1 MRISYSSLDTYK
13 NCPLKYKFKH
23 IDRVP
28 EPKSK
33 DAQFGTLIHSTLHF
47 VHTPSIVPPTLEQAI
62 NYFVSNWKPEVYE
75 DDIEERSAFTQ
86 GVQIIQRYYENTD
99 IAGTNIVDLESR
111 FSIEIG
117 NEETGIHTVS
127 GIIDRIDKTKD
138 GYEII
143 DYKTARKMPSQ
154 DKVDNDIQLSIY
166 LKAFLERYPK
176 EKDNLENI
184 TVSLYYVKHGVKLS
198 SSRTLKDLER
208 LEEQFL
214 KVIQAIES
222 AEFEP
227 ILSPLCDWC
236 GYKKICPL
244 WKHQYKETRKIDTEE
259 AKTMITDYIALKKKL
274 TVEKATLSQL
284 QAQILA
290 YMEGE
295 GVERVF
301 GEDGIIGKSL
311 RSTYKYDEKKLR
323 DILEPLDKWE
333 DVLKVDGVALRNIMA
348 TLPYPVK
355 EEITEAKIL
364 DKQSVSLSVK
374 KGKFEQED
382 DTDTQEEI

>member
-1 MRISYSSLDTYK
+1 
-13 NCPLKYKFKH
+13 
-23 IDRVP
+23 
-28 EPKSK
+28 
-33 DAQFGTLIHSTLHF
+33 
-47 VHTPSIVPPTLEQAI
+47 
-62 NYFVSNWKPEVYE
+62 
-75 DDIEERSAFTQ
+75 
-86 GVQIIQRYYENTD
+86 
-99 IAGTNIVDLESR
+99 
-111 FSIEIG
+111 
-117 NEETGIHTVS
+117 
-127 GIIDRIDKTKD
+127 
-138 GYEII
+138 
-143 DYKTARKMPSQ
+143 
-154 DKVDNDIQLSIY
+154 
-166 LKAFLERYPK
+166 
-176 EKDNLENI
+176 
-184 TVSLYYVKHGVKLS
+184 
-198 SSRTLKDLER
+198 
-208 LEEQFL
+208 
-214 KVIQAIES
+214 
-222 AEFEP
+222 
-227 ILSPLCDWC
+227 
-236 GYKKICPL
+236 
-244 WKHQYKETRKIDTEE
+244 
-259 AKTMITDYIALKKKL
+259 MITDYIALKKKL